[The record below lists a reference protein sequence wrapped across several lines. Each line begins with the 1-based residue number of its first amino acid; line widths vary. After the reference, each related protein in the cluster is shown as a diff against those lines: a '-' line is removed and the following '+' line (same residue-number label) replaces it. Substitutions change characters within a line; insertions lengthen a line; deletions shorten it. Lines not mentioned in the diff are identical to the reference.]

1 MKKAV
6 ALSYDSKVDTSPRLV
21 AKGSGKLAQNII
33 DIAKEHNLP
42 IKEDPDLIEL
52 LSKVDLNQEV
62 PSNMYK
68 AIAEVFKFLYEIN
81 K

>member
-6 ALSYDSKVDTSPRLV
+6 ALSYDSKVDISPRLV